1 MARAPVSYPILVQ
14 PAPAEPERRKPE
26 PPESAEDADL
36 LRDVAARLMLYIHPN
51 AAKTL
56 QRYAVEQSGHRA
68 KVKVHDL
75 VIEALEEWFQQHGL
89 PGPVRAKEPPT
100 AKPRR

>member
-1 MARAPVSYPILVQ
+1 LVQ
-14 PAPAEPERRKPE
+14 PAPPEPERREPA
-26 PPESAEDADL
+26 PPESAEDGDL
-36 LRDVAARLMLYIHPN
+36 LRDVAARLMLYIHPS

-75 VIEALEEWFQQHGL
+75 AIEALEEWFQRHGL
-89 PGPVRAKEPPT
+89 PGPVRAKEPV
-100 AKPRR
+100 PRSTVR

>member
-1 MARAPVSYPILVQ
+1 LVQ
-14 PAPAEPERRKPE
+14 PAPPEPERREPA
-26 PPESAEDADL
+26 PPESADGDL
-36 LRDVAARLMLYIHPN
+36 LRDVAARLMLYIHPS

-75 VIEALEEWFQQHGL
+75 AIEALEEWFQRHGL
-89 PGPVRAKEPPT
+89 PGPVRAKEP
-100 AKPRR
+100 APRSTVR

>member
-1 MARAPVSYPILVQ
+1 MQSAPS
-14 PAPAEPERRKPE
+14 EPERREPT
-26 PPESAEDADL
+26 PPESADGDL
-36 LRDVAARLMLYIHPN
+36 LRDVAARLMLYIHPS

-89 PGPVRAKEPPT
+89 PGPVRAKAKEPGPRPT
-100 AKPRR
+100 VR

>member
-1 MARAPVSYPILVQ
+1 
-14 PAPAEPERRKPE
+14 
-26 PPESAEDADL
+26 
-36 LRDVAARLMLYIHPN
+36 MLYIHPS

-75 VIEALEEWFQQHGL
+75 AIEALEEWFQRHGL
-89 PGPVRAKEPPT
+89 PGPVRAKEPSLRPT
-100 AKPRR
+100 VR